1 MFYSPAD
8 QLLEEQ
14 GRMLR
19 ATEPSTQ
26 QNDNDIDNNNDN
38 DNDDDGATLYADREP
53 KRIRLSYEGEPDT
66 TKWAIPPA
74 PDIFARP
81 QGATTDS
88 VAPGLHN
95 IQPVVEAGGIEPLR
109 LHQPQPPAMAAAA
122 AAAYAE
128 DARPHVL
135 FEHERI
141 DNIRLLAD
149 ELNLGPEVLG
159 RIEALCAAQNDF
171 ERRLYEHRKR
181 IQHGQAV
188 AVRNLE
194 AREIIAPIPA
204 HEREAMAQQHAMEL
218 NRADK
223 RSVGKLD
230 ELRYQQQL
238 EIQKLGVPGFYPSS
252 NPSVLKQQQD
262 TLKILLNKGTA
273 G

>member
-1 MFYSPAD
+1 
-8 QLLEEQ
+8 LLEEQ
-14 GRMLR
+14 SRMLR
-19 ATEPSTQ
+19 AAEPSTQ
-26 QNDNDIDNNNDN
+26 QNDNENDKDN
-38 DNDDDGATLYADREP
+38 DDDDDDGATLYADREP

-81 QGATTDS
+81 QDATTGS
-88 VAPGLHN
+88 VATGLHSD
-95 IQPVVEAGGIEPLR
+95 QAVVDAGGIEPLR
-109 LHQPQPPAMAAAA
+109 QHQPQQQPPAMAATVAA
-122 AAAYAE
+122 AASAE

-135 FEHERI
+135 FEHERA
-141 DNIRLLAD
+141 DNNRFLAD

-171 ERRLYEHRKR
+171 ERRLYEHRRR

-204 HEREAMAQQHAMEL
+204 HEREAMARQHAMEL

-223 RSVGKLD
+223 RAVGKLD